1 MSPDESKT
9 GSTSNTGVDT
19 YADAIVAA
27 MAAGGID
34 HLFFTSGSDI
44 GFFQEATSK
53 ARVLGHNN
61 PVRLI
66 TVPLEH
72 ISLNAALGF
81 AAVTGRPAATAVHVD
96 VGTLHY
102 GGAIHTAWRSRLPVL
117 MTAGYPPTSAPGTL
131 PGSRAE
137 GGHIWMQ
144 ETFDQNGI
152 VRNYTKW
159 ERRLTY
165 QDNPGVVV
173 SRAIQV
179 ARSEPQGP
187 SYLSIPKELT
197 FLPMREDGFPS
208 AIELGIPRVGPPN
221 PEDAKEV
228 AERLIAAAHPV
239 CVVSGSGRNPDSI
252 SALVELA
259 ELLGLAVTESALRA
273 YISFPF
279 DHPLYQAQS
288 TVAEADA
295 LFVLD
300 VEVPWAEGRNVA
312 PPADAYIAAAG
323 HDPAN
328 LRVPTFEFTAN
339 LRISADPLAT
349 IKAVT
354 EAAKALL
361 TDDDKARIKARSE
374 KLATVSA
381 ARIADLITE
390 AEARSGDTPI
400 DPLWLSYQIS
410 RAVDDNCIVLDDTL
424 GPSRFSE
431 YLRCR
436 KPLSYIR
443 NPGSSGGWGPGAAF
457 GAKMG
462 APDKDIICVT
472 GDGFYQFGTP
482 QPAIWAGAHHG
493 APFLTIVYTNRSYTT
508 GTLAVQNSFGQES
521 YATQSG
527 YEGGYFDPPI
537 DFAAEAAAAGAYGEN
552 VDDPAEVGPAIQ
564 RGLEQIRAGK
574 PAVIS
579 VWLKRLIDGG

>member
-323 HDPAN
+323 YDPAN

-349 IKAVT
+349 IKAIT

-537 DFAAEAAAAGAYGEN
+537 DFAAEAASAGAYGEN